1 MATSRIR
8 ERLHANPRLCYL
20 ELTKFHRR
28 LIAHGGEGSL
38 NVDVMHRQVHIQ
50 ESQERIEAG
59 ACQNETQSRS

>member
-8 ERLHANPRLCYL
+8 ERLHTNSRLCYL
-20 ELTKFHRR
+20 ELTEFHRR

-50 ESQERIEAG
+50 ESQERTEAG
-59 ACQNETQSRS
+59 DWQVETQSRS